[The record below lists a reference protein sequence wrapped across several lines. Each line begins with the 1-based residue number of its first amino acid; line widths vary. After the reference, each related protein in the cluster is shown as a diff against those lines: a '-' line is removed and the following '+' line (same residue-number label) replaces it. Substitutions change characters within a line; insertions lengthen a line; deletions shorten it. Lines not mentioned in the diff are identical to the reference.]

1 MTRQGV
7 LIRGTNEGIAVY
19 LNEQIDFDLILEEL
33 RDKFTSANDFFKGAS
48 ITINSGQRTISPN
61 EKMALINLC
70 QEFELAGIEF
80 VNTPML
86 SNQRPQRSP
95 LVNEGKTLIIK
106 KTLRSGQQISYQ
118 GNVVVLGHVNPG
130 AEVVAAGDVV
140 VMGHLRGVVH
150 AVAQGD
156 TDAEVY
162 ALSLQPTQL
171 RIAHCIARSPDGKQ
185 PKKKQ
190 KRWVKTIEPEKAK
203 IKDGLIVIEGM
214 EE

>member
-7 LIRGTNEGIAVY
+7 LIRGTSEGITVY
-19 LNEQIDFDLILEEL
+19 LNEQIEFDVVCDEL
-33 RDKFTSANDFFKGAS
+33 REKFVNANGFFKGAS
-48 ITINSGQRTISPN
+48 IIINSGQRTVSPN

-80 VNTPML
+80 VSAPML

-106 KTLRSGQQISYQ
+106 KTIRSGQQVSYQ
-118 GNVVVLGHVNPG
+118 GNVVVLGDVNPG
-130 AEVVAAGDVV
+130 AEVVAAGDIV
-140 VMGHLRGVVH
+140 VMGILRGVVH
-150 AVAQGD
+150 AGSQGD

-162 ALSLQPTQL
+162 ALNLQPTQL

-190 KRWVKTIEPEKAK
+190 KRWVKKIEPEMAK

-214 EE
+214 KE